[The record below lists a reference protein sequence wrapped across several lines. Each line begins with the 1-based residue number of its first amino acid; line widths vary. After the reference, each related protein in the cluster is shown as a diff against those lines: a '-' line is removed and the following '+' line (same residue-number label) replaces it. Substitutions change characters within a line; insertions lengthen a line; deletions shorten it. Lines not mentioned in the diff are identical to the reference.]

1 MGQDSTGK
9 KIKEAREKAGL
20 TQSQLAEAVGTTSQN
35 ISQYERGLRKP
46 KYETL
51 LKIAKAL
58 NVEWYSLFV
67 ATSDAEL
74 AEARTIKLYTSTGT
88 SVEEAQEIFNDH
100 RKCER
105 IAETI
110 DESIGKLN
118 EAGTM
123 AAGHLIASIATKF
136 SNLKEHDPNN
146 WMFLIMQC
154 YFSESEQ
161 YEEVKRGIDALLQI
175 PAYQKE
181 ADSDKK

>member
-88 SVEEAQEIFNDH
+88 SVERSTRNF
-100 RKCER
+100 
-105 IAETI
+105 
-110 DESIGKLN
+110 
-118 EAGTM
+118 
-123 AAGHLIASIATKF
+123 
-136 SNLKEHDPNN
+136 
-146 WMFLIMQC
+146 
-154 YFSESEQ
+154 
-161 YEEVKRGIDALLQI
+161 
-175 PAYQKE
+175 
-181 ADSDKK
+181 

>member
-1 MGQDSTGK
+1 MEKDSTGK

-20 TQSQLAEAVGTTSQN
+20 TQSQLAEAIGTTSQN
-35 ISQYERGLRKP
+35 ISQYERSLRKP

-67 ATSDAEL
+67 ASTDTEL
-74 AEARTIKLYTSTGT
+74 AEARSIKLFMSTGS

-100 RKCER
+100 RQCEK
-105 IAETI
+105 IAGAI

-118 EAGTM
+118 DAGIM
-123 AAGHLIASIATKF
+123 AAGHLIASVASKF
-136 SNLKEHDPNN
+136 SSRKENDSNN

-154 YFSESEQ
+154 CFSESEE

-175 PAYQKE
+175 PAYQKTAPTE
-181 ADSDKK
+181 K

>member
-1 MGQDSTGK
+1 MEKDSTGK

-20 TQSQLAEAVGTTSQN
+20 TQSQLAEAIGTTSQN

-100 RKCER
+100 RKCEK
-105 IAETI
+105 IAESI
-110 DESIGKLN
+110 DESVGKLN
-118 EAGTM
+118 EAGAM
-123 AAGHLIASIATKF
+123 AAGHLIASIAAKF
-136 SNLKEHDPNN
+136 SRRKNHDPND

-154 YFSESEQ
+154 CFSESEE

-175 PAYQKE
+175 PAYQKPT
-181 ADSDKK
+181 DPDKK

>member
-118 EAGTM
+118 EAGIM
-123 AAGHLIASIATKF
+123 AAGHLIASTATKF
-136 SNLKEHDPNN
+136 SGLKEHDPNN

-175 PAYQKE
+175 PAYQKD
-181 ADSDKK
+181 AALDKK